1 MENTIELL
9 DETQAA
15 KILTIE
21 VGTLRNWRVSGKGP
35 RYTTIGRCIRYRYED
50 LHVFVEAGLRMSTS
64 DKGTASKNSTRA
76 LAHT

>member
-9 DETQAA
+9 EETQAA
-15 KILTIE
+15 KILTVE

-35 RYTTIGRCIRYRYED
+35 RYTTIGRLIRYRPED
-50 LHVFVEAGLRMSTS
+50 LKVFVEAGLRLSTS
-64 DKGTASKNSTRA
+64 DKRAPGKNSPRA